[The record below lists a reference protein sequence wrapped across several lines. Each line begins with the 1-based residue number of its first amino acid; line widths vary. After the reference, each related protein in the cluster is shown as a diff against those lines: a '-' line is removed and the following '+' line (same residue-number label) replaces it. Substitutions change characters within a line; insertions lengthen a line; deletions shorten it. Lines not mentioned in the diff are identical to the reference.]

1 MQMDLRAV
9 CERLT
14 SRSER
19 LPRQVQASLEC
30 CIRSCRSQALSRA
43 SKARVMLRRVQ
54 QLSESSFP
62 LTEVATGNCTIT
74 LSPPCPALM
83 LLLLRSIC
91 CVLTIEAIRN
101 LVSRRT

>member
-19 LPRQVQASLEC
+19 LPRQVQASSQEC
-30 CIRSCRSQALSRA
+30 CIGSCRSQALSRV
-43 SKARVMLRRVQ
+43 SKARVMLRCVQ

-62 LTEVATGNCTIT
+62 LAEVATT
-74 LSPPCPALM
+74 LSLPCPALM

-91 CVLTIEAIRN
+91 CVLTIEAT
-101 LVSRRT
+101 LVSPRT